1 MRGNAPGTRNG
12 GKEPGIMADKVWRLS
27 AGTMIAAISLLAGI
41 PAGAADTALND
52 CDRLVKVPGDYG
64 HPSDAHIP
72 ITSMTT
78 PEAAAACRKAIEAA
92 PDTPRYELQL
102 AFVLLYPTSLYFPN
116 RTAPPAE
123 GWTYLDKAAAE
134 KYPGALFFK
143 AHIVESGR
151 FPELKTVETALPV
164 ALALYEES
172 AELGN
177 PAAMVRLAREYSV
190 AGGGKLRRGKTG
202 SVESDMDTAMAW
214 ALKAIEAGHPRGEVI
229 YANLVLTGG
238 PVRDEDRADAIAR
251 LERRMGE
258 GDCDAYWALGS
269 YKFNKG
275 EQTSLG
281 GPVAANPDAVRLL
294 RTAAEGGHYAAQRM
308 MAGFYGPDG
317 VFEAD
322 PVESRIWMEKAK
334 AAQVSGS
341 ATGKDCGWK

>member
-1 MRGNAPGTRNG
+1 VA
-12 GKEPGIMADKVWRLS
+12 E
-27 AGTMIAAISLLAGI
+27 
-41 PAGAADTALND
+41 
-52 CDRLVKVPGDYG
+52 VPDN
-64 HPSDAHIP
+64 
-72 ITSMTT
+72 
-78 PEAAAACRKAIEAA
+78 
-92 PDTPRYELQL
+92 PRFALQL
-102 AFVLLYPTSLYFPN
+102 AFVLLYPTSLYFPKQKEG
-116 RTAPPAE
+116 PPDEA
-123 GWTYLDKAAAE
+123 WTYLDKAAAQ

-151 FPELKTVETALPV
+151 FPGMKTAETALPL
-164 ALALYEES
+164 ALALYREA

-190 AGGGKLRRGKTG
+190 AGGGKLRRGDTG
-202 SVESDMDTAMAW
+202 SIESDMDTAMGW
-214 ALKAIEAGHPRGEVI
+214 ARKAIDAGHPRGEVI

-275 EQTSLG
+275 DKQSMG
-281 GPVAANPDAVRLL
+281 GPVAANPEALRLL

-317 VFEAD
+317 VFEED
-322 PVESRIWMEKAK
+322 PVQSRYWLQKAK
-334 AAQVSGS
+334 RSQVSGA